1 MSIWENIKTAIFG
14 AGHSSVPAAS
24 VPAGSP
30 PAAVSVPPASA
41 SSTPLAPGPVD
52 IEDVMKGYEAKAQ
65 QKLNWRTSIVDLLKL
80 LNIDSSLANRT
91 ALAKELGYTGSTSDS
106 ASMNLWLH
114 KQVLRKL
121 QESGGKVPASL
132 LA

>member
-14 AGHSSVPAAS
+14 HGHSSAPAA
-24 VPAGSP
+24 A
-30 PAAVSVPPASA
+30 PAAPVNPASGA
-41 SSTPLAPGPVD
+41 GPATAAPGPAAAGPVD
-52 IEDVMKGYEAKAQ
+52 IENVMKGYEAKTQ

-80 LNIDSSLANRT
+80 LGIDSSLANRT
-91 ALAKELGYTGSTSDS
+91 ELAKELGYTGSTSDS
-106 ASMNLWLH
+106 ASMNIWLH

-132 LA
+132 TD